1 VKNEKLLIS
10 HYLLFTIGFLSL
22 CGENFLK
29 GKVMKVF
36 VKSALCLLILS
47 GLFAAQ
53 SLACTTFCLKRNGE
67 VLFGKNYDWMIG
79 DGLIFV
85 NRRGVAK
92 TAMSGANSA
101 RWNSR
106 YGSVTFNQYGREN
119 PSGGMNEAGLV
130 VELMWL
136 DDTTY
141 PAADARPTVDTLE
154 WIQYQLD
161 NFGSVDEVI
170 KANEN
175 VRISSPVK
183 LHYLV
188 NDRNG
193 NSASIEFLNGKLVAH
208 TGDKMPVSALA
219 NDTYD
224 KSWAYAKS
232 IEAFGGAQKT
242 PQSASSLDRFARAAL
257 KVKEFEK
264 EAAKNPVEYAFAVL
278 DNVAQKGFTQ
288 WSIVYDQ
295 KAAKIY
301 FRTLA
306 SREIKSIDTKAFDY
320 SCGSTVKILDINTNK
335 TGDVTGS
342 FADYTPKANRDLIER
357 SFNGTEFLRLIPAA
371 SRDEFARF
379 GEGFTCASGT
389 AVKKPSR
396 ETQAQIEPLYIVFP
410 LYYAFVK
417 AQSLFE

>member
-1 VKNEKLLIS
+1 
-10 HYLLFTIGFLSL
+10 
-22 CGENFLK
+22 
-29 GKVMKVF
+29 MKFF
-36 VKSALCLLILS
+36 VKSVWCLLILWS
-47 GLFAAQ
+47 LFAVDVF
-53 SLACTTFCLKRNGE
+53 ACTTFCLKGGGE

-92 TAMSGANSA
+92 TATRGGSNSA
-101 RWNSR
+101 RWTSR

-130 VELMWL
+130 VEIMWL
-136 DDTTY
+136 DDSTY
-141 PAADARPTVDTLE
+141 PAADTRPTVDTLE
-154 WIQYQLD
+154 WVQYQLD
-161 NFGSVDEVI
+161 NFASVDEVV

-175 VRISSPVK
+175 VRISSLVK

-188 NDRNG
+188 NDKNG

-219 NDTYD
+219 NDTYE
-224 KSWAYAKS
+224 KSWTYAKS
-232 IEAFGGAQKT
+232 VEPFGGARKL
-242 PQSASSLDRFARAAL
+242 PPSSSSLDRFTRAAL
-257 KVKEFEK
+257 KVREFEK
-264 EAAKNPVEYAFAVL
+264 EAAKKPVEYAFAVL
-278 DNVAQKGFTQ
+278 DDVAQKGYTQ

-320 SCGSTVKILDINTNK
+320 SCGGAVKILDVNTNK
-335 TGDVTGS
+335 GGDVTRS
-342 FADYTPKANRDLIER
+342 FTDYTPKANRDLIER
-357 SFNGTEFLRLIPAA
+357 SFNGTEFLRQVPAA
-371 SRDEFARF
+371 ARDDFA
-379 GEGFTCASGT
+379 GYAESFTCAGGT

-396 ETQAQIEPLYIVFP
+396 ETQAQLQPLFVIFP
-410 LYYAFVK
+410 LYYVFVK
-417 AQSLFE
+417 AQSLFEGN

>member
-1 VKNEKLLIS
+1 
-10 HYLLFTIGFLSL
+10 
-22 CGENFLK
+22 
-29 GKVMKVF
+29 MKVF
-36 VKSALCLLILS
+36 IKSALCLLILLS
-47 GLFAAQ
+47 LFAVDAF
-53 SLACTTFCLKRNGE
+53 ACTTFCLKRNGE

-85 NRRGVAK
+85 NKRGVAK

-101 RWNSR
+101 KWTSR

-141 PAADARPTVDTLE
+141 PSADMRPAVDTLE

-161 NFGSVDEVI
+161 NFASVEEVI
-170 KANEN
+170 KANEY
-175 VRISSPVK
+175 VRIASLVK

-208 TGDKMPVSALA
+208 TGEKMPVPALA
-219 NDTYD
+219 NDTYE
-224 KSWAYAKS
+224 KSWAYAKT
-232 IEAFGGAQKT
+232 IENFGGAQKT
-242 PQSASSLDRFARAAL
+242 PQSASSLDRFTRAAL

-264 EAAKNPVEYAFAVL
+264 ETAKNPIEYAFAVL

-306 SREIKSIDTKAFDY
+306 SREIKSIDARVFDY
-320 SCGSTVKILDINTNK
+320 SCGSAVKILDINANK
-335 TGDVTGS
+335 SGDVTDA

-357 SFNGTEFLRLIPAA
+357 SFNGTEFLRQIPAA
-371 SRDEFARF
+371 ARNEFARHTESF
-379 GEGFTCASGT
+379 ACAAGGT
-389 AVKKPSR
+389 AVQKPSK
-396 ETQAQIEPLYIVFP
+396 ETQAQSETLFIIFP
-410 LYYAFVK
+410 PYYTFTK
-417 AQSLFE
+417 IKSFFEGN